1 MCAPPPGFDDVSHLP
16 GTQGDA
22 HNSDGKRTR
31 QIPCKKMVV
40 ARLKGEK
47 EGRKKKMGRSSSICW
62 RDGIKGARTVSVPSR
77 SVEERVLTL
86 DAPPQ

>member
-47 EGRKKKMGRSSSICW
+47 EGREKKKKWADPLRFAGEM
-62 RDGIKGARTVSVPSR
+62 VSKAQELSVFLQGVSR
-77 SVEERVLTL
+77 REC
-86 DAPPQ
+86 